1 MRVVGIVAEYNPL
14 HNGHIYHL
22 EQARRITGASYVVAA
37 MSGNFVQRGE
47 PACTDKF
54 TRAYWALQA
63 GVDLVLEI
71 PSVFAN
77 ASAERF
83 CEGAVRLLAATGM
96 VTDLAF
102 GCEQDNLNTLY
113 RLAEILADEPPA
125 FKKALAYHL
134 KQGKS
139 FPRARYD
146 ALAELGLEPKLLA
159 ELAKPNNIL
168 AIEYLRCIKKFAPHI
183 NPVPIRR
190 IGNDYHDENLTGE
203 LSSATAIRGAYLAGN
218 PEVIEALPLYV
229 SGAIQFDSQ
238 FPVTANDVGA
248 MMLYKLRTMTADDAR
263 LLPDVSEGF
272 EQKLLRAARES
283 WTAETFFEAIKSKR
297 YTLARCKRI
306 GMSAL
311 LDISVDLQTE
321 MQDAAH
327 HYLRV
332 LGLRKSARAL
342 ISAIVSLARAP
353 LIMRNADMEKC
364 TDVAR
369 ESLRVDALSTD
380 ILAYALGREMHRDS
394 QAAVLL

>member
-22 EQARRITGASYVVAA
+22 EQAKRVTGASYCVVA

-47 PACTDKF
+47 PACIDKF
-54 TRAYWALQA
+54 TRASWALQA

-71 PSVFAN
+71 PAVFAN

-102 GCEQDNLNTLY
+102 GCETDDLSVLT
-113 RLAEILADEPPA
+113 RLAELLADEPPA

-134 KQGKS
+134 KLGKS

-146 ALAELGLEPKLLA
+146 AFAELGLETELLA

-168 AIEYLRCIKKFAPHI
+168 AIEYLRCLKKFAPQI
-183 NPVPIRR
+183 RPIPIRR
-190 IGNDYHDENLTGE
+190 IGNDYHDESLTGE
-203 LSSATAIRGAYLAGN
+203 LSSATAIRAAYLAGD
-218 PEVIEALPLYV
+218 PEVIAALPLYV

-238 FPVTANDVGA
+238 FPITLHDVGA
-248 MMLYKLRTMTADDAR
+248 MMLYKLRTMSAEDAR

-272 EQKLLRAARES
+272 EQVLLRAARS
-283 WTAETFFEAIKSKR
+283 CWSADAFFEAVKSKR

-311 LDISVDLQTE
+311 LDMSTDLQEE
-321 MQDAAH
+321 MRGESH
-327 HYLRV
+327 HYMRV
-332 LGLRKSARAL
+332 LGLQRSARAL

-353 LIMRNADMEKC
+353 LIMRNADMDKC

-380 ILAYALGREMHRDS
+380 ILAYALKREMHRDS
-394 QAAVLL
+394 QAAVVL